1 MVFAEDVA
9 TAVAAVLARGCGGG
23 AGSWPEGAGG
33 GRGVS
38 LHICQR
44 EAVSWRRLVAGL
56 ADALRNQG
64 VSVPPPTFDP
74 EASTRFLSVDF
85 GHLDGG
91 AAERALPGWAAAPL
105 AQRLQET
112 AAWWVGRQRES
123 FEEKAAAAAAAG
135 KRKSRT

>member
-1 MVFAEDVA
+1 M
-9 TAVAAVLARGCGGG
+9 
-23 AGSWPEGAGG
+23 
-33 GRGVS
+33 S

-91 AAERALPGWAAAPL
+91 AAERALGWAAAPL